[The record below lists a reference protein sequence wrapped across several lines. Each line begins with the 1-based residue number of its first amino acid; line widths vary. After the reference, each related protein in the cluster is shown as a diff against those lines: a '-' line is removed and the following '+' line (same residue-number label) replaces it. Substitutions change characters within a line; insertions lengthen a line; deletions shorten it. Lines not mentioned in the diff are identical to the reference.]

1 MTGAHPSRV
10 RSLRR
15 RVLRSAAVGLCA
27 LLLLSGSIL
36 AIYLARPES
45 GPGHEL
51 LDAIE
56 YPIRQSED
64 LQYNV
69 HRALGKMF
77 SLCPCTA
84 GLSADQYRRA
94 SFHRPHQETPLP

>member
-1 MTGAHPSRV
+1 VSSARPPRAL
-10 RSLRR
+10 RIRRWLRR
-15 RVLRSAAVGLCA
+15 LAIAGCAVVFMSSGL
-27 LLLLSGSIL
+27 L
-36 AIYLARPES
+36 AIYISRPQS
-45 GPGHEL
+45 GPAHAL

-56 YPIRQSED
+56 SPIRQND
-64 LQYNV
+64 GLQYNV

-94 SFHRPHQETPLP
+94 SFHRSRGATPAQ

>member
-1 MTGAHPSRV
+1 M
-10 RSLRR
+10 RR
-15 RVLRSAAVGLCA
+15 WLLVAAFGICGLMVLGGGV
-27 LLLLSGSIL
+27 L
-36 AIYLARPES
+36 AIYVARPES
-45 GPGHEL
+45 GPAHEL
-51 LDAIE
+51 LEMVE
-56 YPIRQSED
+56 YPIRQNEP

-94 SFHRPHQETPLP
+94 HFHRPRGETRAPWRSSS

>member
-1 MTGAHPSRV
+1 MTGPLPPRAR
-10 RSLRR
+10 RIRRWLRG
-15 RVLRSAAVGLCA
+15 VAVAGCA
-27 LLLLSGSIL
+27 LVLLSSGVL
-36 AIYLARPES
+36 AIYVSRPQN
-45 GPGHEL
+45 GLGHEL

-56 YPIRQSED
+56 YPIRQNEE

-69 HRALGKMF
+69 HRALGKIF

-94 SFHRPHQETPLP
+94 SFHRPDEEVPTP